1 MVGPIKVSPKRHLSM
16 HSAFGS
22 HNRDAS
28 FSSLSADFCFS
39 NYRLPRES
47 WSWERS
53 SRIFITLLWFWRR
66 WSENPLVYLLQSY
79 ISMSPTGFNEGKWI
93 CHWSSQLS
101 WSPYV
106 RLPTY
111 AGKTEIQNQLVLFYY
126 LLYISALTPGIII
139 LLHLIML

>member
-1 MVGPIKVSPKRHLSM
+1 MRPKQHLST

-22 HNRDAS
+22 HNCDAA
-28 FSSLSADFCFS
+28 FSSFSADFCFS

-47 WSWERS
+47 WSRVRS
-53 SRIFITLLWFWRR
+53 SRIFITFLWFWRR

-93 CHWSSQLS
+93 GHRSSQLS

-126 LLYISALTPGIII
+126 LLYRSILTPGIII
-139 LLHLIML
+139 LLHLRML